1 MADPRHTA
9 TNAAD
14 SAPGVDDGRKGA
26 PPPPPPIDSKPDGR
40 RTVMWILAVALIVLA
55 LVFIARP
62 LGNRPADKPEGA
74 LSSAREELQ
83 ISREPSQQPASPPA
97 AP

>member
-26 PPPPPPIDSKPDGR
+26 PPPPIDSRPGGR

-55 LVFIARP
+55 LIFIARP
-62 LGNRPADKPEGA
+62 LGNRTADKPEGA
-74 LSSAREELQ
+74 LSSTREELQ
-83 ISREPSQQPASPPA
+83 ISREPSQQPASPPT